1 MKLPPVYVAQQPSA
15 MAAAAMMMY
24 APAANQQ
31 VPQQWQW
38 PPQQH
43 QQQQHQLIYPSGVP
57 QYPQQTLMVPMHDSF
72 SGAGGVSNGNGGVA
86 CAYLGHDAAVSNQ
99 DMLRG

>member
-1 MKLPPVYVAQQPSA
+1 MYVAQQPSA

-43 QQQQHQLIYPSGVP
+43 QQQHQLIYPSGVP

-72 SGAGGVSNGNGGVA
+72 SGGGGVSNGNGGVA